1 MNFDSDYIKVLFK
14 QFCDA
19 KGIIMP
25 SQSIRKAFTD
35 WIVENYKVFLKYQEY
50 LCYLDESIQDRNI
63 MEINKGEYDTLT
75 RTWENAVPISIY
87 GNPKRQFLLQPKG
100 YRGVSPLILT
110 EQNELIFPDTHIFLT
125 HNPYNLADVQD
136 WNKLHNQGEYN
147 ILIGMFGQKEDEDMD
162 NKLNTLSHLKD
173 TMTDDCSLDYATDNG
188 NYFAVL
194 KSNYKVKKLVKV
206 LTR

>member
-1 MNFDSDYIKVLFK
+1 MNFNLEYIKALFK

-19 KGIIMP
+19 KGVIKS
-25 SQSIRKAFTD
+25 SQNLRKAFTD
-35 WIVENYKVFLKYQEY
+35 WIVENYEVFLKYQEY
-50 LCYLDESIQDRNI
+50 LCYLDESIQYRNI

-75 RTWENAVPISIY
+75 KTWENVVPISIY
-87 GNPKRQFLLQPKG
+87 GNPKRQFLLEPKG
-100 YRGVSPLILT
+100 YKEVSPLILT
-110 EQNELIFPDTHIFLT
+110 EHNKLIFPDTHIFLT

-147 ILIGMFGQKEDEDMD
+147 ILIGMFGQKEDEDMH
-162 NKLNTLSHLKD
+162 NKLNILSHLKD
-173 TMTDDCSLDYATDNG
+173 TMTDDCSLDYAADNG

-194 KSNYKVKKLVKV
+194 KSNYKAKKLVKS